1 VEPMTNTGAMRDKVL
16 QAILTST
23 QAVFSTMLGM
33 DLTAGE
39 AYDKK
44 GAANPTDGV
53 VSLIG
58 LAGPWMG
65 TGSIA
70 CSPALACKVS
80 GALLMSEYAGVDD
93 EVLDAMAEVTNMV
106 IGNVKT
112 IIEEEVGPM
121 GLSIP
126 TVIFGKNFAT
136 KSVGSSSWTVVP
148 FTYEGE
154 TMIVQICLVQNN
166 KEGQAASKLGFTNP
180 QMALV
185 E

>member
-1 VEPMTNTGAMRDKVL
+1 MEPMTSTSAMRDKVL
-16 QAILTST
+16 HAILTST
-23 QAVFSTMLGM
+23 QSVFSTMLGM
-33 DLTAGE
+33 DLTAE
-39 AYDKK
+39 EPYENK

-65 TGSIA
+65 TGSMA
-70 CSPALACKVS
+70 CSPKLACKVS
-80 GALLMSEYAGVDD
+80 GALLMTEYPAVDD
-93 EVLDAMAEVTNMV
+93 EVLDAIAEVTNMV

-112 IIEEEVGPM
+112 IIEEEVGLM

-154 TMIVQICLVQNN
+154 QLIVQVCLVQNS
-166 KEGQAASKLGFTNP
+166 KEGQAASKVGFTN
-180 QMALV
+180 LRRN
-185 E
+185 